1 MRSVKVLLA
10 VTAIAF
16 FSGCYN
22 DKFEELYPL
31 GGVVCDTTV
40 VSFATDLKPIL
51 NAKCNTAGC
60 HNSASTTGYDLTTY
74 DGVKAVADNGR
85 LLGSINWTTGFSAM
99 PKSLPKLS
107 DCEISKFT
115 RWVNQGKLNN

>member
-1 MRSVKVLLA
+1 MQKVRTVLA
-10 VTAIAF
+10 VLCIAAF
-16 FSGCYN
+16 TGCYN
-22 DKFEELYPL
+22 DKFETLYPL
-31 GGVVCDTTV
+31 GTVVCDTTN

-51 NAKCNTAGC
+51 TAKCNISGC
-60 HNSASTTGYDLTTY
+60 HNTAASTGYDLTTY
-74 DGVKAVADNGR
+74 DGLKVIADNGK

-107 DCEISKFT
+107 TCEINKFT